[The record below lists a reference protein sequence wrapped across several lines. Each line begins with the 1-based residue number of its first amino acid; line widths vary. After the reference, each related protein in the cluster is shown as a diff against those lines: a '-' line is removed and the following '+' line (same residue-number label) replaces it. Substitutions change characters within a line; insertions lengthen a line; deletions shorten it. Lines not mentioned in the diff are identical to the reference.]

1 MIIPVSSKMGIFD
14 NVVLRLFAKMKYL
27 NKFVLFGEKKIPIII
42 NNYNRLDCLKRQ
54 IAWLE
59 SIGFNQ
65 IYIIDNDSSYPDLI
79 TYYRKIKYP
88 VFRLDK
94 NVGHLALW
102 KTVIFQLFRNQYYV
116 YTDSDILPV
125 QDCPKNVLSYF
136 FNLLQKYP
144 NIDKVGFALKIDDL
158 TSTHILKDLVLVWEK
173 KYWDNEIEKNVY
185 TSPIDT
191 TFALYR
197 PSAKGGSELSALRTG
212 GEYIARHLTWYID
225 PGNLTD
231 EDLHYINTANE
242 SSSWIK
248 VLKKL
253 QYT

>member
-1 MIIPVSSKMGIFD
+1 MGIYD
-14 NVVLRLFAKMKYL
+14 NLVLRLFAKIKYL
-27 NKFVLFGEKKIPIII
+27 NKFVIIGEKNIPVII

-59 SIGFNQ
+59 SIGVNQ
-65 IYIIDNDSSYPDLI
+65 IYIIDNDSSYSDLI

-144 NIDKVGFALKIDDL
+144 EYDKVGFGLKIDDL
-158 TSTHILKDLVLVWEK
+158 DDTHYLKELVLEWEK
-173 KYWDNEIEKNVY
+173 KYWVNEIEPNVY
-185 TSPIDT
+185 IAPIDT

-197 PSAKGGSELSALRTG
+197 PKLKGGSELNALRTG
-212 GEYIARHLTWYID
+212 ANFIARHLTWYIKI
-225 PGNLTD
+225 NSTT
-231 EDLHYINTANE
+231 EEEMNYINSAND
-242 SSSWIK
+242 SSSWTKIL
-248 VLKKL
+248 LKNYNL
-253 QYT
+253 S

>member
-1 MIIPVSSKMGIFD
+1 MGIFD

>member
-1 MIIPVSSKMGIFD
+1 MVINITTSMGVFDNLIFRLAAIFLYYKVNSKNRINEIPV
-14 NVVLRLFAKMKYL
+14 
-27 NKFVLFGEKKIPIII
+27 II
-42 NNYNRLDCLKRQ
+42 NNFNRLDSLKKQ
-54 IAWLE
+54 LAWLE
-59 SIGFNQ
+59 KIEQRNIF
-65 IYIIDNDSSYPDLI
+65 IIDNCSDYQPLLDFYKTTPYTVFKLDENVGFLSIWKTIIFKLFKK
-79 TYYRKIKYP
+79 TYYI
-88 VFRLDK
+88 
-94 NVGHLALW
+94 
-102 KTVIFQLFRNQYYV
+102 

-125 QDCPKNVLSYF
+125 ETCPLNAIVYF
-136 FNLLQKYP
+136 YNLLQKYP

-185 TSPIDT
+185 ISPIDT

-225 PGNLTD
+225 PANLTD

-248 VLKKL
+248 ALKKL